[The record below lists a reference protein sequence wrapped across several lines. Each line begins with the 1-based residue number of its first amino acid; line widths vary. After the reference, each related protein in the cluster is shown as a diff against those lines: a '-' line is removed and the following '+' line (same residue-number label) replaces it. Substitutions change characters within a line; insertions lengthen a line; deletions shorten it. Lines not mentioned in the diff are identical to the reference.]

1 MLNLF
6 KDIYCINLIS
16 REDRWHQVQK
26 SFSRIGIKD
35 LVNRF
40 PAVNPRKYD
49 FDPKFDT
56 KVGPYHVVPNAG
68 CLGSHRAIIK
78 KAKED
83 GLKQVLVFED
93 DVSFLH
99 DDTALVN
106 HAIEDLPESWG
117 LFYLGATIE
126 EKMWMVSN
134 FLFKTD
140 CAKATHA
147 VAYHHTVYDDIL
159 SKVPEDISDL
169 VEFTAGCVAVDN
181 FLIQEIQSKHTTY
194 ICNPLFAVQGRS
206 FSDIVQ
212 RNIDYSHDQIRL
224 FDQNKPDE
232 WFMENHR

>member
-106 HAIEDLPESWG
+106 LPESWG

>member
-16 REDRWHQVQK
+16 REDRWHKVQK
-26 SFSRIGIKD
+26 SFSQIGIEGRVK
-35 LVNRF
+35 RF

-56 KVGPYHVVPNAG
+56 KVGPYYVVPNAG
-68 CLGSHRAIIK
+68 CFGSHRAIIK

-83 GLKQVLVFED
+83 GLEQVLVFED

-99 DDTALVN
+99 EEIALVS
-106 HAIEDLPESWG
+106 HAIEDLPNTWG
-117 LFYLGATIE
+117 LFYLGATV
-126 EKMWMVSN
+126 EKKMGMVSN
-134 FLFKTD
+134 FLFRTD

-159 SKVPEDISDL
+159 SKVPEDIPEL

-194 ICNPLFAVQGRS
+194 ICNPLFAVQGKS

-232 WFMENHR
+232 WFTENHR

>member
-26 SFSRIGIKD
+26 SFSQIGIKD

-56 KVGPYHVVPNAG
+56 KAGPYHIVPNAG

-99 DDTALVN
+99 NDISLIN
-106 HAIEDLPESWG
+106 HAIEDLPNTWG
-117 LFYLGATIE
+117 LFYLGATV
-126 EKMWMVSN
+126 EKKMGMVSN
-134 FLFKTD
+134 FLFRTD

-159 SKVPEDISDL
+159 SKVPEDIPEL

-194 ICNPLFAVQGRS
+194 ICNPLFAVQGKS

-232 WFMENHR
+232 WFTENYR